1 MRILL
6 LFKQEIEQEL
16 VTHILPF
23 WMRMQDQEHGGFYG
37 LIDYELH
44 VHKQADKGSIALS
57 RFLWSFS
64 AAYRITK
71 DKDYLN
77 SAHHAYHFLMNK
89 MMDPEYDGVY
99 WSVDYQGNPTDTR
112 KHVYAQSFAVYALS
126 EYYRVTQNEEALSTA
141 VRLYHL
147 IEKIGYFPER
157 TAYGEEFNREWV
169 EQSNEQLSENGVIAD
184 ITMNTHLHVLEA
196 YTNLYRIYPVA
207 ALKERIVNLL
217 TIFYEKIYDPSTHYL
232 GVFFD
237 KSWNRLLDLTSYG
250 HDIEASWLLDEAIKV
265 IELEDDKL
273 HQMVINIAYNIGQ
286 HAVLP
291 DGSLANE
298 KEDDH
303 IDESKI
309 WWVQVE
315 AMIGFVN
322 AYEHTKDDLFR
333 KLALNMWDYVKQH
346 LIDTREGGEWFWAVQ
361 PNGQPLQREI
371 GGPWKAAYHNSRF
384 CMEIMERV
392 ADR

>member
-1 MRILL
+1 ML
-6 LFKQEIEQEL
+6 LFKQEVEQEL
-16 VTHILPF
+16 LTHILPF
-23 WMRMQDQEHGGFYG
+23 WMRMQDKENGGFYG
-37 LIDYELH
+37 LIDYELCIN
-44 VHKQADKGSIALS
+44 KQADKGSIALN

-71 DKDYLN
+71 NEDYLS
-77 SAHHAYHFLMNK
+77 SAHHAYHFLMNN
-89 MMDPEYDGVY
+89 MMDSDYDGVY

-126 EYYRVTQNEEALSTA
+126 EYYRVTQNEEALAAA

-147 IEKIGYFPER
+147 IEKNGYFPER
-157 TAYGEEFNREWV
+157 TAYGEEFTREWV
-169 EQSNEQLSENGVIAD
+169 EQANEQLSENGVIAD

-196 YTNLYRIYPVA
+196 YTNLYRIYPVD

-217 TIFYEKIYDPSTHYL
+217 TIFYEKIYDSSTHYL

-265 IELEDDKL
+265 IGLKDDKL
-273 HQMVINIAYNIGQ
+273 DQMVIHIAYNIGK

-298 KEDDH
+298 KEGDH
-303 IDESKI
+303 VDESKI

-322 AYEHTKDDLFR
+322 AYGHTKDEFFR
-333 KLALNMWDYVKQH
+333 ERALRMWDYVKQY
-346 LIDTREGGEWFWAVQ
+346 LIDKREGGGLFSRMDNRWDVKLEARGKRPITIQDSV
-361 PNGQPLQREI
+361 
-371 GGPWKAAYHNSRF
+371 WK
-384 CMEIMERV
+384 
-392 ADR
+392 